1 MTWTELNPEGD
12 PVRGN
17 IDEFER
23 SVQHWKIARS
33 QALEIRREF
42 ASIVGGG
49 TEVGLQGAA
58 ADAFANIVQET
69 KAVLDDVPEVFASME
84 AVLSRHLNR
93 LRELKVAADAA
104 LARARVAQAERA
116 AAATQQVS
124 SNKRIALLRRQVD
137 ELKALPPDQ
146 DASQLVSLERQLSTE
161 ESRKYARTRSM
172 ESAQARIQAEI
183 SEWDR
188 LRGQEDQLNRS
199 TANEL
204 DRFDLRSLRDPSWLQ
219 QQVHNAGQF
228 ITELVSD
235 AWKAIHYAVVEGNW
249 QAALFHLY
257 QVLDK
262 VITIVSIVA
271 IVVMLVATV
280 VSFGTLAPVF
290 AGILLVCATAKLAI
304 STTLVV
310 SNFTHPET
318 GERLGWVDVTF
329 DAVGV
334 ALAAGGFKAAAGPVK
349 FDPHIVKGLERYNVG
364 RDFIKKQ
371 TGLTFK
377 RGYEI
382 SVKKTALNLGG
393 KVADH
398 VEDELKDRVED
409 HVRNLGE
416 DGDAWRGSS
425 REAVIDQDVQLIR
438 GLRPGLVTPVQTVV
452 IGTF

>member
-1 MTWTELNPEGD
+1 MTWTEVRPEGE
-12 PVRGN
+12 PIRGN

-23 SVQHWKIARS
+23 SVQHWQTARR

-42 ASIVGGG
+42 ASIVDGG
-49 TEVGLQGAA
+49 TEIGLQGAA
-58 ADAFANIVQET
+58 ADAFASIVDDT

-93 LRELKVAADAA
+93 LRELKAAADAA

-116 AAATQQVS
+116 AKANEQAS
-124 SNKRIALLRRQVD
+124 GNRRIAVLRRQVD
-137 ELKALPPDQ
+137 ELRALPPDEVGG
-146 DASQLVSLERQLSTE
+146 QLVSLERELSTE
-161 ESRKYARTRSM
+161 ESRKSSRATLM
-172 ESAQARIQAEI
+172 EAAQARIQAEI
-183 SEWDR
+183 AEWDR
-188 LRGQEDQLNRS
+188 LRGQEDELNRS

-204 DRFDLRSLRDPSWLQ
+204 DRFDLRSLQDPSWLE

-235 AWKAIHYAVVEGNW
+235 AWKAIQYALDGDW

-262 VITIVSIVA
+262 VMTIVSIVA
-271 IVVMLVATV
+271 VVVMLAATV

-290 AGILLVCATAKLAI
+290 AGILLVCASAKLAI
-304 STTLVV
+304 STTLVLT
-310 SNFTHPET
+310 NFTHPET

-334 ALAAGGFKAAAGPVK
+334 ALAASGFKAASGPVK
-349 FDPHIVKGLERYNVG
+349 WDPHLVKGLERYNVG
-364 RDFIKKQ
+364 REFIKKQ

-377 RGYEI
+377 RGYDV
-382 SVKKTALNLGG
+382 SLRKTADNLT
-393 KVADH
+393 KKAADH
-398 VEDELKDRVED
+398 IEDETRDRVED

-416 DGDAWRGSS
+416 DGDAWRGST
-425 REAVIDQDVQLIR
+425 REAVIKQDVQMIR
-438 GLRPGLVTPVQTVV
+438 NHRPGLVTPVQNVV